1 MAVIKEVASFDID
14 TTAAQ
19 QSINAY
25 INSLQK
31 LERERAKNIKLGKST
46 VAVNK
51 QIDKSIDAINKSLQQ
66 TTTTRKGQLAQL
78 EATRNAQEK
87 LGQSTKKRLA
97 LEKKVNTQAKKNIKY
112 LSAARRSFS
121 KFKFLAVG
129 AVAGVVAVLG
139 QLGEA
144 LGSVNE
150 ALFPTIGLQNKVAE
164 ATSGAAIAYVKEK
177 GELDNL
183 FEAAQSDTN
192 SRKDRLAAI
201 TAINEK
207 YGEYLPNLLTENS
220 SLQDF
225 ATASDLATAS
235 ILKRLAAQTKLQIAE
250 KLITQIIDSQIR
262 QTQAR
267 AQANAGLAEVGE
279 GILDAFI
286 NKFVPFGEKFTESV
300 DITEVATESAI
311 ALDNIKTD
319 SARKQLELLA
329 KSGEKG
335 DAAFADFLKQF
346 DGLAGIFGDFDEEV
360 KKATGGTG
368 AATKK
373 VKDLSGTIAGLNKQL
388 SEAKKFLKEGIQ
400 ITDTEGLIKQQKLIG
415 DIEAQIKALQDFLK
429 GLDAEPIPFGEL
441 EFVEPDFDTLFT
453 LDSAK
458 VEESLR
464 KGLQALSISDLRL
477 KLEQAEL
484 EGLIDIDAIEKERNL
499 ALSLFRGTAEERDAL
514 NEQFNQKRLKR
525 EQQTARAVI
534 QLQLQILQIERE
546 VANKAGENLT
556 LIDKEIAKLKLSLTE
571 LDAQD
576 VSVNVDIDT
585 DTLEDKAKKTKETL
599 STIVSGIEEL
609 GGQIISFFA
618 QQAAA
623 TLAQLESDIAKQQSI
638 LGELL
643 SNQAGANAAQVQLER
658 DRLDALVA
666 QRKKAAEQQAAIA
679 STEIALNLAI
689 GVARAAA
696 EGGGIGSAFTIAALI
711 LAAGIGFIQAR
722 QQAQQAFAGGTDY
735 VTRGKGEPAGTDTV
749 SAMLDEGEAV
759 IQKDKNRQYSPAIKA
774 IRRGAIPAKDLNEF
788 VKNYKHQKRAGSSML
803 ITPSMY
809 RQMEA
814 AGITLSGMGGNGI
827 SKKLMD
833 SLLSEQQK
841 TRKAIETLPIHQTR
855 ITERGLEKVVTTNQN
870 HKARNNKR
878 FR

>member
-1 MAVIKEVASFDID
+1 MAVIKEVASFDVD

-31 LERERAKNIKLGKST
+31 LEQERAKNIKLGKST

-66 TTTTRKGQLAQL
+66 TSTTRKGQLAQL

-97 LEKKVNTQAKKNIKY
+97 LEKKVNAQSKKNIKS
-112 LSAARRSFS
+112 LSSARRSFS
-121 KFKFLAVG
+121 NLKFIGIGAAVG
-129 AVAGVVAVLG
+129 LVSALG
-139 QLGEA
+139 QIGDA
-144 LGSVNE
+144 LDSVNDL
-150 ALFPTIGLQNKVAE
+150 LFPQAALINKVAE
-164 ATSGAAIAYVKEK
+164 ATAGAAVEYVKEK
-177 GELDNL
+177 AELDNL
-183 FEAAQSDTN
+183 FEAAQSDTS
-192 SRKDRLAAI
+192 SRKDKLAAI

-207 YGEYLPNLLTENS
+207 YGEYLPQLLTENS
-220 SLQDF
+220 SLKDF
-225 ATASDLATAS
+225 ATASDIATAS

-250 KLITQIIDSQIR
+250 KLITTIIDEQIA
-262 QTQAR
+262 QTQR
-267 AQANAGLAEVGE
+267 QAEKAVLTTGKAVEILGKKFAKTFGLGLVT
-279 GILDAFI
+279 DQI
-286 NKFVPFGEKFTESV
+286 NVTESIS
-300 DITEVATESAI
+300 DTQDALSAVRT
-311 ALDNIKTD
+311 N
-319 SARKQLELLA
+319 SAREQLELLS
-329 KSGEKG
+329 KTG
-335 DAAFADFLKQF
+335 DNTFAAFLKQF
-346 DGLAGIFGDFDEEV
+346 DGLADIFGDFDKEV
-360 KKATGGTG
+360 KGATGGTG
-368 AATKK
+368 KAAKQ
-373 VKDLSGTIAGLNKQL
+373 VKDLTGTIAGLRKNL
-388 SEAKKFLKEGIQ
+388 SDAKKELSEGIQ
-400 ITDTEGLIKQQKLIG
+400 ITDTEGLQKQQKLIAE
-415 DIEAQIKALQDFLK
+415 IEKQIKGLETFLK
-429 GLDAEPIPFGEL
+429 GLDAEPIPIGEL
-441 EFVEPDFDTLFT
+441 EFFEPDLDKLFT
-453 LDSAK
+453 LDPAK
-458 VEESLR
+458 VEASLK
-464 KGLQALSISDLRL
+464 KGLQALTISDLRL

-499 ALSLFRGTAEERDAL
+499 ALSFFRGTAEERDAL
-514 NEQFNQKRLKR
+514 NATFNQKRLQR
-525 EQQTARAVI
+525 EQQTAKAVL
-534 QLQLQILQIERE
+534 QLQLQILQIDRE
-546 VANKAGENLT
+546 VARSAGENLT

-571 LDAQD
+571 LDAQAITVD
-576 VSVNVDIDT
+576 VDIDT
-585 DTLEDKAKKTKETL
+585 KNLDAKAAKTKETL

-609 GGQIISFFA
+609 GGQIIGFFA

-623 TLAQLESDIAKQQSI
+623 TLAQLESDVAKQQAI

-666 QRKKAAEQQAAIA
+666 QRKKATEQQAAIA

-735 VTRGKGEPAGTDTV
+735 VTRGKGERAGTDTV

-788 VKNYKHQKRAGSSML
+788 VKNYRHQKRAGSSML

-814 AGITLSGMGGNGI
+814 AGITLSGMGGSGL
-827 SKKLMD
+827 SKSFMD
-833 SLLSEQQK
+833 ALLSEQQK
-841 TRKAIETLPIHQTR
+841 TRKAIETLPIHQTK
-855 ITERGLEKVVTTNQN
+855 ITERGLTKVVTTNQK